1 MFIYTVHLPKRQ
13 LIAGGTG
20 ILCCAVAVLTALLLT
35 AGGRAVSAS
44 AEVKGIRDNADRLGY
59 LEGLGWEVSPAPI
72 AVEELL
78 VPAEFDQSYKAYLA
92 LQAGQGFD
100 LTKYAGKRIT
110 RYTYE
115 IRNHP
120 AGETG
125 AQVSLL
131 ICKNTV
137 IGGEILST
145 TGNGNLQGLV
155 PSVSVLPSGES
166 HTENAV
172 I

>member
-1 MFIYTVHLPKRQ
+1 MFIYTAHLPKRR
-13 LIAGGTG
+13 LVAGGAG
-20 ILCCAVAVLTALLLT
+20 FLCCAVAVLTALLLT

-44 AEVKGIRDNADRLGY
+44 GEVRGVRDNADRLGY
-59 LEGLGWEVSPAPI
+59 LEGLGWEVSPEPI

-78 VPAEFDQSYKAYLA
+78 VPAQFDQSYESYLA

-115 IRNHP
+115 LKNHP

-137 IGGEILST
+137 IGGEIF
-145 TGNGNLQGLV
+145 TGSGDLQGLA
-155 PSVSVLPSGES
+155 PSESILSPGES
-166 HTENAV
+166 LPESAV